1 MPVDGPA
8 RRGWDAGMK
17 YLALL
22 LAVGSSLGL
31 AASSVE
37 AAGCGHHEPVAYMPS
52 KCPFVNGTTGFGCIG
67 FVTPNGFS
75 MAGYKYKCS
84 RGHQWIVSNR

>member
-1 MPVDGPA
+1 
-8 RRGWDAGMK
+8 MK

-22 LAVGSSLGL
+22 LAVSSSLGL

-52 KCPFVNGTTGFGCIG
+52 KCPVVNGTTGFGCIG